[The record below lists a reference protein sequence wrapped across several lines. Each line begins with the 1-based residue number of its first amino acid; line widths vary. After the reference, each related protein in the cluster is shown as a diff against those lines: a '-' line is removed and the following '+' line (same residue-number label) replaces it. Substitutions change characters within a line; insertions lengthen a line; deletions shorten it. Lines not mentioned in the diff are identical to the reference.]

1 MAQILQRDLFVR
13 RLSIYRV
20 RISRWISR
28 WISMLIWSSDFRVT
42 PCKGIQD
49 GLGFW
54 IPRYGFPDSST
65 GFLIVFK
72 LELGFRIPIV
82 CGIPDSLSQIPD
94 SKAQDSVL
102 HKRICSGFR
111 IPQAKVSILTW
122 GDSTNTHHASEV
134 KALCNYSSLLHAAVQ
149 IQMPLMWLWSLKSR
163 RDFTN

>member
-13 RLSIYRV
+13 RLSIYRA

-28 WISMLIWSSDFRVT
+28 WISMWIWSSDFRVT

-65 GFLIVFK
+65 GLLIVFK

-102 HKRICSGFR
+102 HKRICSGLR
-111 IPQAKVSILTW
+111 ILQAKLSILTW
-122 GDSTNTHHASEV
+122 GDARNTHHASEV
-134 KALCNYSSLLHAAVQ
+134 KALCIIAHCYIYSSDTDATYVAVVA
-149 IQMPLMWLWSLKSR
+149 
-163 RDFTN
+163 